1 MRLNL
6 VGAAALALTMTACGY
21 TREDRVTGGAAT
33 GAATG
38 AAVGALAGPPG
49 MLAGAAIGGVAG
61 SVTGAA
67 TTPSEVNLGR
77 PVWSNPEV
85 RVGGRSGSTTRRSSV
100 ASAEVR
106 RTQEDLAARGL
117 YSGPIDGIM
126 GPQTRAA
133 MSSRDRGVPGGGAV
147 TGSGGGATGMQG
159 GSSTSPGMT
168 GGGTANPGMAPAPY
182 TPPPS
187 GTTTMPAR

>member
-6 VGAAALALTMTACGY
+6 VGAAALALTVAACGY

-61 SVTGAA
+61 GVTGAA
-67 TTPSEVNLGR
+67 TTPSEINLGR

-85 RVGGRSGSTTRRSSV
+85 RVGGRSGSSARRTSV

-117 YSGPIDGIM
+117 YNGPIDGIM

-133 MSSRDRGVPGGGAV
+133 MMSRDRGTGAL
-147 TGSGGGATGMQG
+147 TGSGSGATGMQG
-159 GSSTSPGMT
+159 GSGM
-168 GGGTANPGMAPAPY
+168 GNPATMPAPY
-182 TPPPS
+182 TPPSP
-187 GTTTMPAR
+187 GTTTTPAR

>member
-6 VGAAALALTMTACGY
+6 VGATALALTLAACGY
-21 TREDRVTGGAAT
+21 SREDRVTGGAAA

-38 AAVGALAGPPG
+38 AAVGALGGPPG

-61 SVTGAA
+61 GVTGAA

-77 PVWSNPEV
+77 PVWNNPEV
-85 RVGGRSGSTTRRSSV
+85 RVGGSSTTASRTSHRPV

-106 RTQEDLAARGL
+106 RQQQDLAARGL
-117 YSGPIDGIM
+117 YSGPIDGVA

-133 MSSRDRGVPGGGAV
+133 MARSQSGASSGMSGSSA
-147 TGSGGGATGMQG
+147 TGSGM
-159 GSSTSPGMT
+159 S
-168 GGGTANPGMAPAPY
+168 GGGTAPMAPL
-182 TPPPS
+182 PP
-187 GTTTMPAR
+187 TTIPPTTR